1 MKKHLSGQ
9 SLIEVIVSVG
19 IAVVLAIAVIS
30 ASLVS
35 NKTARTA
42 KTSTQAT
49 KLAEEY
55 IEQIRVFR
63 DRKGYSA
70 LSNEPTCYRINMPD
84 PDPTNWS
91 LTTSGCPQTVNQ
103 SGIDFSRS
111 LIIADGSSAN
121 TKLITAKVT
130 WVDSGGT
137 QTVTSQTI
145 LSQWQAP

>member
-1 MKKHLSGQ
+1 MRVMRGQ

-19 IAVVLAIAVIS
+19 IAVIMAIAIIS
-30 ASLVS
+30 ASLIS

-42 KTSTQAT
+42 RSSTQAT

-55 IEQIRVFR
+55 IEEIRVFR
-63 DRKGYSA
+63 DRSGYSA
-70 LSNEPTCYRINMPD
+70 LSNDNCYLINMPSESD
-84 PDPTNWS
+84 PGTWT
-91 LTTSGCPQTVNQ
+91 LTTSGCPQTITQ
-103 SGIDFSRS
+103 SGVDFSRR
-111 LIIADGSSAN
+111 LIIADGSSAY

-145 LSQWQAP
+145 LSQWTAP